1 MRSLFHELVYGSGL
15 VNELG
20 FYAGGLRHEQSA
32 EMEAHDFGL
41 LPLTI
46 TFA

>member
-1 MRSLFHELVYGSGL
+1 LRSLFHELVYGSGL

-20 FYAGGLRHEQSA
+20 LYAGELGHEQRA